1 MNNYILF
8 RRFFLA
14 VTFSLF
20 AFISFAEE
28 NVHGDAEK
36 MCEKCLGN
44 EFVRSQP
51 IERSEVD
58 VTEVIFGHISDAH
71 DWHICDWNGKAVSMP
86 LPVILVHT
94 KPFSVSCFMSGQFH
108 HGHSTVTRGDYTY
121 SLCSNPKTG
130 KETIVYATNAEG
142 EHIVPLDFS
151 ITKNVFT
158 LLWVCV
164 LIFIIF
170 RACAKAY
177 KRNPGKAPKGLQGFM
192 EPVILFVRDDIVLPN
207 IGEKHYK
214 RFLPYLLSVFFFI
227 WFLNTIG
234 LIPFFPGSANV
245 TGNIAVTF
253 VLAFLT
259 LIIVNVNGNKDYWKH
274 IFAMP
279 GLPLWLL
286 PIMVIVELI
295 GIISKPFAL
304 MIRLFANITAGHII
318 VLSLISLIFIANS
331 VAASPVSVVF
341 VVFMDV
347 LELFVAALQAYI
359 FTMLTALFIGLAVKE
374 HEHEHEHTPAVQHA

>member
-1 MNNYILF
+1 
-8 RRFFLA
+8 
-14 VTFSLF
+14 
-20 AFISFAEE
+20 
-28 NVHGDAEK
+28 
-36 MCEKCLGN
+36 MCK
-44 EFVRSQP
+44 
-51 IERSEVD
+51 
-58 VTEVIFGHISDAH
+58 
-71 DWHICDWNGKAVSMP
+71 
-86 LPVILVHT
+86 
-94 KPFSVSCFMSGQFH
+94 
-108 HGHSTVTRGDYTY
+108 
-121 SLCSNPKTG
+121 NPATG
-130 KETIVYATNAEG
+130 KETIIYATSSG
-142 EHIVPLDFS
+142 DLQVVPLDLS

-177 KRNPGKAPKGLQGFM
+177 QRNPGKAPRGLQAFM
-192 EPVILFVRDDIVLPN
+192 EPIILFVRDDIVLPN
-207 IGEKHYK
+207 IGEKHYR

-234 LIPFFPGSANV
+234 LIPFFPGGANV

-253 VLAFLT
+253 ILAFFT
-259 LIIVNVNGNKDYWKH
+259 LIIVNVSANKDYWKH

-279 GLPLWLL
+279 GLPFWLL

-318 VLSLISLIFIANS
+318 VLSLVSLIFIAQS
-331 VAASPVSVVF
+331 VFVSPVSVVF

-374 HEHEHEHTPAVQHA
+374 HEHEEGHEHAVQHA

>member
-14 VTFSLF
+14 ITFSLF
-20 AFISFAEE
+20 SVTLWASENAHGEAEP
-28 NVHGDAEK
+28 
-36 MCEKCLGN
+36 L
-44 EFVRSQP
+44 
-51 IERSEVD
+51 D
-58 VTEVIFGHISDAH
+58 VTKTIFSHINDGHS
-71 DWHICDWNGKAVSMP
+71 WHLCDFNGKAVAIP
-86 LPVILVHT
+86 LPVILVNT
-94 KPFSVSCFMSGQFH
+94 NPFSIVCFSSSEFH
-108 HGHSTVTRGDYTY
+108 HGHADVTRGNHTY
-121 SLCSNPKTG
+121 RLITTPDMQIEKIRYVDENG
-130 KETIVYATNAEG
+130 EVNETVA
-142 EHIVPLDFS
+142 PLDFS

-158 LLWVCV
+158 LIWVCA

-177 KRNPGKAPKGLQGFM
+177 KRNPGKAPRGLQGFM
-192 EPVILFVRDDIVLPN
+192 EPIILFVRDDVVIPN
-207 IGEKHYK
+207 IGEKHYR

-234 LIPFFPGSANV
+234 LVPFFPGSANV

-318 VLSLISLIFIANS
+318 VLSLISLIFIAQS
-331 VAASPVSVVF
+331 AWASPVSVLF

-374 HEHEHEHTPAVQHA
+374 HEHEGQEHAVQHA